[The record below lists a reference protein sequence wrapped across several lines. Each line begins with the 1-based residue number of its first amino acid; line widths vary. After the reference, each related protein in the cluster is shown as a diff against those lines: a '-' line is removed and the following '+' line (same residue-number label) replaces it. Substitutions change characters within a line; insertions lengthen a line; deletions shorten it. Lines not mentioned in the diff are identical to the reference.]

1 MKLHCKKIVAL
12 LLAMVMI
19 LTVLPTMAFA
29 ADGKNDIVVLYT
41 NDVHCGVD
49 AGTPEGTM
57 GYANLAAYKKS
68 LQATYGE
75 DNVILVDAGDA
86 IQGEAIGTLSKG
98 SYLVDI
104 MNKVGYDYATFG
116 NHEFDYG
123 MDVALSLLEKSNATY
138 LSCNFMDLRTN
149 KAVAKAYEVRD
160 IGGVKIGFVGIST
173 PETFSKSTPTY
184 FQDETGKYIYGFCE
198 GNNGADLYKAV
209 QAAIDGAKADGAQ
222 YIVAIAHLGIDE
234 QSQPWTSREVIA
246 NTTGLDVVLDGHSHS
261 TIAGEKVAGKDGKE
275 VLLTSTGTKLNN
287 IGKLTIAADGKM
299 MTELVKGVTDVD
311 AETDTFIKDIQKQ
324 YEALLNEV
332 IGHTDVDLTTKDED
346 GNRAIRNQETNL
358 GDLCADAY
366 RVVLGA
372 DIAFVNGGGV
382 RADIPAGDITYAQV
396 IAVHPFGNM
405 ACVVEATGQEIIDAL
420 EMASRSFPGENG
432 GFLQVSGL
440 KYTINPY
447 VESTVKVDDKGM
459 FVEVT
464 GERRVGNVKVLQA
477 DGTYAPIDLKATYK
491 LASHNYMLKSGG
503 DGINMFM
510 DNKVLQ
516 DEVMIDNQVLISY
529 IQDVL
534 KGNVGKEYSDIYG
547 EGRIIVMPFP
557 FTDVAPDAWYFD
569 GVAVAYLVGLVAGTS
584 DTTFSPNKNLT
595 RAEAAALLYRLIGQP
610 SIGQLEGDLLNVE
623 LSDVEA
629 DQYYAPAVE
638 FFTACGVISGYPDGT
653 FRPNGF
659 VTRQDLAS
667 MIFRLNLVL
676 GLPYDGATE
685 TLSAKDWNQVHNY
698 AKPAMA
704 WAVHN
709 QIMSGMSTEELIL
722 NPTGNTQR
730 CQAVYMLINFALYI
744 AENAP
749 EVPETV
755 ASIASVQ

>member
-138 LSCNFMDLRTN
+138 LSCNFKDLRTG
-149 KAVAKAYEVRD
+149 KTVAKAYEVRD
-160 IGGVKIGFVGIST
+160 FGGVKIGFVGIST

-184 FQDETGKYIYGFCE
+184 FQDETGKYIYSFCE
-198 GNNGADLYKAV
+198 GNNGADLYQAV
-209 QAAIDGAKADGAQ
+209 QTAIDGAKAEGAQ

-246 NTTGLDVVLDGHSHS
+246 NTTGLDAVLDGHSHS
-261 TIAGEKVAGKDGKE
+261 TIAGEKIADKGGKE
-275 VLLTSTGTKLNN
+275 VLLTSTGTKLNH
-287 IGKLTIAADGKM
+287 IGKLTIAADGTM
-299 MTELVKGVTDVD
+299 ETELVKDVTDVD
-311 AETDTFIKDIQKQ
+311 AETDAFIKDIQKQ
-324 YEALLNEV
+324 YEALLNQV

-405 ACVVEATGQEIIDAL
+405 ACVVEATGQEIINAL

-447 VESTVKVDDKGM
+447 VESTVKLDDKGM
-459 FVEVT
+459 FVEVS
-464 GERRVGNVKVLQA
+464 GARRVRDVQVLQA

-534 KGNVGKEYSDIYG
+534 KGNVGKEYSNIYG
-547 EGRIIVMPFP
+547 EGRINVTLVPFE
-557 FTDVAPDAWYFD
+557 DVAIDAWYYE
-569 GVAVAYLVGLVAGTS
+569 GVAVAYLTGLVAGTTN
-584 DTTFSPNKNLT
+584 TTFSPNQNLT
-595 RAEAAALLYRLIGQP
+595 RAQAAALLYRLIG
-610 SIGQLEGDLLNVE
+610 E
-623 LSDVEA
+623 LDMNEIENPILGVSFSDIEEN
-629 DQYYAPAVE
+629 QYYAPAVK
-638 FFTACGVISGYPDGT
+638 FFAACGVISGYTDGT
-653 FRPNGF
+653 FRPYQS
-659 VTRQDLAS
+659 VTRQELAS
-667 MIFRLNLVL
+667 MLFRLNLAL
-676 GLPYDGATE
+676 RLPYDGATE
-685 TLSAKDWNQVHNY
+685 TLPAKDWNQVHDY

-709 QIMSGMSTEELIL
+709 KIISGMSDSELIL
-722 NPTGNTQR
+722 APQNFTLR
-730 CQAVYMLINFALYI
+730 CQATYMLLNFAVYWDMHLPEE
-744 AENAP
+744 AETA
-749 EVPETV
+749 